1 MDTQATR
8 TAKAPR
14 GRLAV
19 TAAGGSTPAPKTR
32 GMPSTALVVVAV
44 CLVGVAIVAHAAAT
58 GRNTVFGHPVL
69 VVLSGSMSP
78 AIRTGD
84 LIVDD
89 PVSGAA
95 AQRLHVG
102 QATTFSDG
110 PGSSRY
116 VTHRI
121 VGVVHRST
129 GVLYRTKGDANRS
142 PDTALRPASDVIG
155 TVAARLPHGGY
166 VLADLHG
173 RAVLA
178 VAFALPLLWLV
189 LPLRRRKGGANDNHK
204 RKAGRR

>member
-78 AIRTGD
+78 RAIRTGD

-121 VGVVHRST
+121 DRSCPRARPGCSTARRVTRTEAPIRLCVPRVGT
-129 GVLYRTKGDANRS
+129 
-142 PDTALRPASDVIG
+142 
-155 TVAARLPHGGY
+155 
-166 VLADLHG
+166 
-173 RAVLA
+173 
-178 VAFALPLLWLV
+178 
-189 LPLRRRKGGANDNHK
+189 
-204 RKAGRR
+204 